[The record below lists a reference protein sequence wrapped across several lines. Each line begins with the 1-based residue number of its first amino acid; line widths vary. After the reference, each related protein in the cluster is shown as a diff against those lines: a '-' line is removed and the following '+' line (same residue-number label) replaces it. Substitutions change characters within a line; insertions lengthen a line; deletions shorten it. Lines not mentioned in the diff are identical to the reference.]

1 MSNILNVYWTQNR
14 VFRYTCYTLQGGVN
28 SLNKKYFETLLRYK
42 SKTSI

>member
-1 MSNILNVYWTQNR
+1 MFIGHKIECLDTHVIH
-14 VFRYTCYTLQGGVN
+14 FQGGVN